1 MTTWV
6 CLHYLKRHRVG
17 SFKISNDPNFEDKSE
32 AIVGLYLNPPEDAFV
47 LSAEEK
53 CQYFWPTLFSKT
65 LD

>member
-1 MTTWV
+1 
-6 CLHYLKRHRVG
+6 VG